1 MNTSTRVLLW
11 SVLTLVLLFSVWHFW
26 PSPVMEWEKGVLC
39 PAIPVQTSPSRSS
52 PWLHGDFMIT
62 ALADYDIRARVLS
75 REEYGSGKES
85 DISPVDFA
93 LGWGRMS
100 DSFVLEKLDISQ
112 GHRWYKWKPKGLM
125 PIPRKEIEESSA
137 NVHILPAN
145 DAVWDTIDDVY
156 EGSVVHMTGYLV
168 KVTSDGGWH
177 WVSST
182 RRNDTGDGACEVFWV
197 ESLTVENPES

>member
-1 MNTSTRVLLW
+1 MNTPTRILLW
-11 SVLTLVLLFSVWHFW
+11 SVLAFVFVFSVWNFW
-26 PSPVMEWEKGVLC
+26 PSPVMEWEVGVLC
-39 PAIPVQTSPSRSS
+39 PAQPLQTAPSRNS

-75 REEYGSGKES
+75 REEYGSGVES

-100 DSFVLEKLDISQ
+100 DSFVIDKLEISQ
-112 GHRWYKWKPKGLM
+112 GHRWYKWQPNGLM
-125 PIPRKEIEESSA
+125 PIPRKEIEENSA

-145 DAVWDTIDDVY
+145 KAVWDAIDDVH
-156 EGSVVHMTGYLV
+156 EGSVVHMTGSLV
-168 KVTSDGGWH
+168 KVTRDGGWH

>member
-1 MNTSTRVLLW
+1 MSTPTRILLW
-11 SVLTLVLLFSVWHFW
+11 SVLAFVFLFSVWHFW
-26 PSPVMEWEKGVLC
+26 PSPVMEWEHGVLC
-39 PAIPVQTSPSRSS
+39 PAQPVQSPPSRKN

-62 ALADYDIRARVLS
+62 ALADYDIRARVLG
-75 REEYGSGKES
+75 REEYGGGKEGEL
-85 DISPVDFA
+85 SPVDFA

-100 DSFVLEKLDISQ
+100 DSFVIEKLDISQ
-112 GHRWYKWKPKGLM
+112 GHRWYKWQVKDLM
-125 PIPRKEIEESSA
+125 PIPRKEIEENSA

-145 DAVWDTIDDVY
+145 ETVRDAIDDVY

-197 ESLTVENPES
+197 ETLTVENPES